1 MQDFFVILQEYLY
14 SKYTLKYRFLLLAVD
29 IVNKCRTGTEGSFAT
44 KILFKFSKMKIIT
57 WLLYIVIVLVLD
69 QLSLAAEQQQ
79 ECEVGEDGTCLSSS
93 SSSSSSSTESSST
106 TTATVQ
112 ATTHETTT
120 ETTTTATNDVDES
133 TTNEIDKNCPD
144 RGHIIRCT
152 GAHLDLNKNGKLD
165 RVELDSAIQSL
176 PWYVFTYLESRA
188 TP

>member
-1 MQDFFVILQEYLY
+1 LSTNVEPV
-14 SKYTLKYRFLLLAVD
+14 LKEV
-29 IVNKCRTGTEGSFAT
+29 ST
-44 KILFKFSKMKIIT
+44 KILLLFSKMKIIT
-57 WLLYIVIVLVLD
+57 WLLYLYIVIVLD

-93 SSSSSSSTESSST
+93 SSSTGSSST

-112 ATTHETTT
+112 PTTYETTT
-120 ETTTTATNDVDES
+120 ETTTTTTNDVDES

-176 PWYVFTYLESRA
+176 PWYVFTNLE
-188 TP
+188 PPLD